1 MKMTRLFS
9 AVLLATVAFSAPTS
23 QAQQTSQTTTSTDKK
38 KGPPPLSIAP
48 TEPAPAQKTFT
59 YEQRAPT
66 APAPLVNPDQANTII
81 ERFKAAYPE
90 MGKPR
95 LLIYVNRN
103 LIDDT
108 SGLKLIARTEKTAT
122 GAGTKKTTK
131 KEGSEKESSSKDVS
145 AEAQIVT
152 SENRY
157 SNNAK
162 PELTLADR
170 QTVRDVERL
179 FGRPLRMASAK
190 LVDQK
195 VATDMM
201 ASGKFE
207 SLALEGEQA
216 RKDRAALSQHADVAI
231 EILISSKEVK
241 VASFNNDFTYA
252 VPDIQATAIRLK
264 DATILGQSSSAD
276 LIGAAP
282 STGAAQHYGV
292 QEITQA
298 TALALMEDM
307 ATGYPPAAAA
317 AKP

>member
-9 AVLLATVAFSAPTS
+9 AVLLASLALSLAPS
-23 QAQQTSQTTTSTDKK
+23 HAQQNSQTKPNPK
-38 KGPPPLSIAP
+38 KGPPPESIAP
-48 TEPAPAQKTFT
+48 GEPAPAQKTFN
-59 YEQRAPT
+59 YEQRPLT
-66 APAPLVNPDQANTII
+66 PPAPLVNQDQANAII
-81 ERFKAAYPE
+81 ERFKTAYPE

-95 LLIYVNRN
+95 FLIYVNRN

-122 GAGTKKTTK
+122 GTGSKKTTK
-131 KEGSEKESSSKDVS
+131 KDKEASEKDVT
-145 AEAQIVT
+145 AEGQIVT

-157 SNNAK
+157 SNGAK

-179 FGRPLRMASAK
+179 FGRPLRMATAK
-190 LVDQK
+190 LIDQK

-241 VASFNNDFTYA
+241 LSSFNSDVTYA

-276 LIGAAP
+276 LIGASP
-282 STGAAQHYGV
+282 SGNAAQHYGV

-307 ATGYPPAAAA
+307 ATGYPTAAA